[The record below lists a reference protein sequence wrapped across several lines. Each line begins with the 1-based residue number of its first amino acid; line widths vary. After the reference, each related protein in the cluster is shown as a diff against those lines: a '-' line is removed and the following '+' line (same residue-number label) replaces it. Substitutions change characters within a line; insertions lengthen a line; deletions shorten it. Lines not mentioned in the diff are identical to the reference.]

1 MLCPVKDLLDYFIL
15 AQKLK
20 VDLSKGYLFRIVSE
34 NGRVL
39 DKNVFYER
47 LLYYLST
54 LAIYKGKTPHSFRDG
69 CAIAIALLGSAENVD
84 QVMRQIG

>member
-1 MLCPVKDLLDYFIL
+1 M
-15 AQKLK
+15 
-20 VDLSKGYLFRIVSE
+20 SE

-39 DKNVFYER
+39 DKNVSYSLVYER

-54 LAIYKGKTPHSFRDG
+54 LAIYKSKTPHSFRDG
-69 CAIAIALLGSAENVD
+69 CAIAIALSGSAENVD